1 MSFIRIP
8 LYFGRLNVKKARH
21 LRRDERHR
29 EVPVW
34 RVGSVCVVWRP
45 RQLNKQ
51 SGEPRGEH

>member
-34 RVGSVCVVWRP
+34 RVGNVCVVWRP
-45 RQLNKQ
+45 RQLNK
-51 SGEPRGEH
+51 SSARHADET